1 MNTYGGGP
9 FPNKYRCFMRYSED
23 IDITVTTG
31 HGEHLMSANGM
42 FDPNITG
49 TGHQPLYF
57 DQLAAIYDHYTVLNS
72 TCKFTITDG
81 SAAAWTISMYIDD
94 DTTTGTTTSANLPLE
109 RPGSVSVVCVPLNY
123 NKPIRKRWSAVST
136 FGSNPMDDTTM
147 QGSGTQNPS
156 EQSYFVAHF
165 FDALLNSHTL
175 NVRVDMTFDVVW
187 DELVS
192 IPIS

>member
-1 MNTYGGGP
+1 
-9 FPNKYRCFMRYSED
+9 MRYSED

-31 HGEHLMSANGM
+31 HGEHLMSANGL

-57 DQLAAIYDHYTVLNS
+57 DQLTAIYDHYTVLNS
-72 TCKFTITDG
+72 TCKFTIADG
-81 SAAAWTISMYIDD
+81 SATAWTVTMYIDD
-94 DTTTGTTTSANLPLE
+94 DPTTGTTTSANLPLE
-109 RPGSVSVVCVPLNY
+109 RPGAVVKIGVPLNQRFSVL
-123 NKPIRKRWSAVST
+123 KKWSAVST

-165 FDALLNSHTL
+165 FDTLLANHTL
-175 NVRVDMTFDVVW
+175 AVRVDMTFDVVW

-192 IPIS
+192 MTIS